1 MADAGYSF
9 DRKILLAADH
19 GVPQRR
25 QRLVCVGV
33 REDLLDVPREWWRF
47 PWPAATRSAPR
58 HCRKMP
64 AITVAR

>member
-1 MADAGYSF
+1 MADASYSF
-9 DRKILLAADH
+9 DKKILLAADH

-25 QRLVCVGV
+25 QRLVCAAV

-47 PWPAATRSAPR
+47 PWPAATRSGPR